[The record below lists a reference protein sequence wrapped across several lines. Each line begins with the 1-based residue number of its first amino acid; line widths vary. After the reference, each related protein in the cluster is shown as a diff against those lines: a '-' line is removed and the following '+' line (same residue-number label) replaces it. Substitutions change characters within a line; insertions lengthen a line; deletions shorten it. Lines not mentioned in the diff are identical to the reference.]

1 MAMLNN
7 QMVIHL
13 ELDSVFKG
21 NLHPTSS
28 PSPCWFCVGSAWL
41 EPLTITTVHMS
52 KIWTYQC
59 MWFIHHVHPSFIN
72 LVFQNNL
79 EIWHVYNRHLE
90 LNQTRVRP
98 CEMRHLGF
106 DSPLPPQQKTKRKR
120 QPLWGLGLG
129 RGTSGPL
136 FPQSTFTSS
145 GFLAPPFKV
154 SEVKSW
160 TESYTWGSFSG
171 SFLIPTNCR

>member
-106 DSPLPPQQKTKRKR
+106 DSPLPPPTKNEEKTSAALRPR
-120 QPLWGLGLG
+120 PRPRHVRAAVSTEHLHQLWLLGSTLQG
-129 RGTSGPL
+129 IRSKELNGVLHLRL
-136 FPQSTFTSS
+136 FF
-145 GFLAPPFKV
+145 
-154 SEVKSW
+154 W
-160 TESYTWGSFSG
+160 
-171 SFLIPTNCR
+171 